1 MNKKIKVT
9 VTGFVNN
16 VFIGNDVEVEKYLK
30 QLKLQQESNV
40 DMKTYKKEMPTF
52 QDKHLYNGQ
61 YTIGNRNYNDPSYT
75 LEKFRETSNPYGLNI
90 KIETITETN
99 TNIFF

>member
-1 MNKKIKVT
+1 MNKKLKVT

-52 QDKHLYNGQ
+52 QNKHLYNGR
-61 YTIGNRNYNDPSYT
+61 YNASNRKYNDPYT
-75 LEKFRETSNPYGLNI
+75 LEKFRETSDPYGLNI

-99 TNIFF
+99 TNIFY

>member
-1 MNKKIKVT
+1 MNKKLKVT

-52 QDKHLYNGQ
+52 QNKHLHNGQ
-61 YTIGNRNYNDPSYT
+61 HSASGRNYENPSYT